1 MDYTIVIGT
10 HSMRRALRISRQSG
24 YDDRELIFSHLR
36 EHGAE
41 AYVSG
46 RFR

>member
-10 HSMRRALRISRQSG
+10 HSMQRAPRISRQSG
-24 YDDRELIFSHLR
+24 CDDTELIFSHLR
-36 EHGAE
+36 EKGAE